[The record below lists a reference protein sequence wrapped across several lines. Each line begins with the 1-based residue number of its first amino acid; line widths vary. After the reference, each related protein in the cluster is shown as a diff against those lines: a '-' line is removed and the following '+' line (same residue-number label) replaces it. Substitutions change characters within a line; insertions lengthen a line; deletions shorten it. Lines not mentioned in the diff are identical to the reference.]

1 MVIHRILGTDRHGS
15 HPVSPA
21 LLRRSVPSGDAG
33 ARLPQPASPLPMP
46 ERTTGSYTWGSS
58 FEAWPAAG
66 GGMLVGVFSRELAG
80 ACLPRP
86 SLKTAFLKVD
96 WVGCCTVILPYV
108 SLEDEAA
115 ACAGAL
121 VGAELGQTEP
131 VPVKDGAATHPGR
144 RSDGQGTLTDL
155 VPQAERA
162 LCILAASVR
171 SMLLAAAAQRW
182 RVGVS
187 KCRVAER
194 TIVSPSG
201 KRTFH
206 FADVVQDAAFETL
219 PRAVRFASGIEVK
232 LQP

>member
-1 MVIHRILGTDRHGS
+1 
-15 HPVSPA
+15 
-21 LLRRSVPSGDAG
+21 
-33 ARLPQPASPLPMP
+33 
-46 ERTTGSYTWGSS
+46 
-58 FEAWPAAG
+58 
-66 GGMLVGVFSRELAG
+66 MLVGVFSRELAG
-80 ACLPRP
+80 ACLARP

-108 SLEDEAA
+108 SMEDEAA

-131 VPVKDGAATHPGR
+131 VAVKDGTATHTGR
-144 RSDGQGTLTDL
+144 RSDGGQGRLVDL
-155 VPQAERA
+155 GPQAERA

-171 SMLLAAAAQRW
+171 SMLVAAAAQRW

-201 KRTFH
+201 KRSFH
-206 FADVVQDAAFETL
+206 FADVVQDAAFETM
-219 PRAVRFASGIEVK
+219 PRAVRFASGIENCNRK
-232 LQP
+232 RPGQSDATAGAGRGA